1 MALLSRIRA
10 AVQPLIRTESLR
22 SYGSAAA
29 QLVDYDYDD
38 YEYKEYQNRS
48 CVMEESEGSIPRR
61 GVQWVIM
68 GDPMAQR
75 HVYAQ
80 WLSKLLDVPHISM
93 GSLVRQELHP
103 RSSLYKQIAD
113 AVNQG
118 KPVPE
123 EVIFGLL
130 SKRLEEGYCSG
141 ESGFILDGIPRSKIQ
156 AVSIASLPY
165 RKQSLYLRGRGEEIL
180 DKTVDIDLVL
190 NLKCAEDLVSNKDKS
205 TGLYPPLEFLRRGSS
220 GISTSWQ
227 PEGGQFRPSSI
238 MDDVSRKNLHV
249 HAEQVNMLEEY
260 YRKQRKLLD
269 FQVAGGPGETWQ
281 GLLAA
286 LHLQHRNAVGSTQLT
301 AGC

>member
-1 MALLSRIRA
+1 MALLSRLRA
-10 AVQPLIRTESLR
+10 ATQPHIIRSSLR

-29 QLVDYDYDD
+29 QIDYDYDD
-38 YEYKEYQNRS
+38 DYEYYEETRVRS
-48 CVMEESEGSIPRR
+48 GVMEESEGSVPRR
-61 GVQWVIM
+61 GVQWVVM

-103 RSSLYKQIAD
+103 RSSIYKQIAE

-118 KPVPE
+118 KLVPE
-123 EVIFGLL
+123 DVIFGLL
-130 SKRLEEGYCSG
+130 SKRLEEGFCRG

-156 AVSIASLPY
+156 A
-165 RKQSLYLRGRGEEIL
+165 EIL

-190 NLKCAEDLVSNKDKS
+190 NLKCAEGEMSKKDKS
-205 TGLYPPLEFLRRGSS
+205 TGLYSPLEFLRRTS
-220 GISTSWQ
+220 GINMSLQ
-227 PEGGQFRPSSI
+227 PEGGHFRPSNT
-238 MDDVSRKNLHV
+238 MNDVSRKKLHV
-249 HAEQVNMLEEY
+249 HAEQIKPLEEY

-286 LHLQHRNAVGSTQLT
+286 LHLQHRNAVGSTQLS